1 VPPEVQPS
9 DRVASAPLWLGPPAR
24 PLFCWLDLPDDGQ
37 VEGLAVICPSMGLE
51 SVYSS
56 RALRELAQRLA
67 ASRWGALRLDYPG
80 TGDSAG
86 TWTDPG
92 LVEDWLD
99 AVRAGIEY
107 ARTLG
112 APRVSVV
119 GLRLGT
125 TLAAAELDR
134 GGGVDDLVL
143 WDPCATGRAY
153 LREQRALWAFLRD
166 QATEWGIL
174 GEDEA
179 WGSGEVG
186 EDGSL
191 EAPGT
196 MFSAATVSALEA
208 LAIAGGGLASR
219 ELVLAR
225 QGRRLDRALSAR
237 RALPHVESVEV
248 GGQEDLLQVHA
259 TTPEETVSRIVSWL
273 TDAPGPAVRLDRPEP
288 QAAALHRAAGQPG
301 VLERPVELGPARLF
315 GMFSEPEHGA
325 DPATPT
331 VIFLNAGRMGH
342 QGPARLW
349 VDLARSWAA
358 AGMRCLRVDLS
369 GIGDSPTRPGR
380 TELVEFPADALVDLD
395 DIRGAVA
402 AHGNGDIAFVG
413 VCSGA
418 YHAIESALRAPVASV
433 SAINPVLTFDRWRE
447 QPYRRFDP
455 AEGSPGP
462 DDREVPGATRPWTTR
477 LMARLAPLRK
487 MTRWMPDSGWWLLN
501 RLLVPAR
508 PAQTLGRLADSG
520 VDVLVIAGPGEAR
533 LLTRSDRRAFRALVG
548 TGRLRLETVPNLEHS
563 LLERTGRDRVA
574 ELLLHHVRHGLAGTG
589 AVPDLDGVNQ

>member
-1 VPPEVQPS
+1 
-9 DRVASAPLWLGPPAR
+9 LWLGSPAR
-24 PLFCWLDLPDDGQ
+24 PLFCWLDAPDDGQ
-37 VEGLAVICPSMGLE
+37 VEGVAVICPSMGLE

-56 RALRELAQRLA
+56 RALRELALRLA

-92 LVEDWLD
+92 LVEEWLD

-107 ARTLG
+107 ARSLG

-119 GLRLGT
+119 GLRLGA

-134 GGGVDDLVL
+134 GEGVDDLVL
-143 WDPCATGRAY
+143 WDPCASGRAF

-174 GEDEA
+174 GEDEL
-179 WGSGEVG
+179 WGSGEVS
-186 EDGSL
+186 EDGSF

-196 MFSAATVSALEA
+196 MFSAPTVAALEA
-208 LAIAGGGLASR
+208 LAIAGDDLASR

-225 QGRRLDRALSAR
+225 RGRRLDRALSAR
-237 RALPHVESVEV
+237 RALSHVESVEV
-248 GGQEDLLQVHA
+248 GGQEDLLQVEA
-259 TTPEETVSRIVSWL
+259 ITPEDTLLRVVSWL
-273 TDAPGPAVRLDRPEP
+273 TDVPGPAVRLDRPRP

-315 GMFSEPEHGA
+315 GMLSEPEHGV
-325 DPATPT
+325 DPAGPT

-358 AGMRCLRVDLS
+358 AGLRCLRVDLS

-380 TELVEFPADALVDLD
+380 TELVEFPSDALVDVD
-395 DIRGAVA
+395 DIRRAVA
-402 AHGNGDIAFVG
+402 ADGTGAIALVG
-413 VCSGA
+413 LCSGG

-433 SAINPVLTFDRWRE
+433 CAINPVLTFDRWRE

-455 AEGSPGP
+455 GDGSAGP
-462 DDREVPGATRPWTTR
+462 HDSDDLGATRPWTTR
-477 LMARLAPLRK
+477 LLARLAPLRK
-487 MTRWMPDSGWWLLN
+487 MTRRMPDSGWWFLD
-501 RLLVPAR
+501 RLRASAR
-508 PAQTLGRLADSG
+508 PAQILGRLADSG
-520 VDVLVIAGPGEAR
+520 VDVLVVAGPGEAR

-548 TGRLRLETVPNLEHS
+548 TGRLRMETVPHLEHS
-563 LLERTGRDRVA
+563 LLERTGRARVA
-574 ELLLHHVRHGLAGTG
+574 ELLRQHVVHGAGTG
-589 AVPDLDGVNQ
+589 AVPDLNRVNR